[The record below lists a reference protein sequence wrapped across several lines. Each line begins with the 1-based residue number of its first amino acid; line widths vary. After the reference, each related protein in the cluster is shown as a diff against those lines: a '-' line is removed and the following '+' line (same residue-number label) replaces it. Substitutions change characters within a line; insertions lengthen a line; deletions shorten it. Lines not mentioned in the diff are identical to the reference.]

1 MPMQKNDSY
10 STQISE
16 NIFRLTNVSPIP
28 FNLLEV
34 FADFHQPALIRFF
47 DEHKALGLD
56 IAPFLFGFLVHTA
69 VMLDGAELYNP
80 DGSGYLTSMN
90 LFAQL
95 IGEPGTNKSSL
106 LRAFSSTMSVL
117 SHLFPEFFSETVTE
131 TINGK
136 ETTND
141 VSLIENVFIFSDELD
156 VMNIRF
162 GVYLGGSM
170 DNDIKTIGAK
180 LLCQGYDTIRNLL
193 RTTGSTSF
201 FIKRGSINIFGAS
214 TGNMLSTVHRQYQN
228 PSMSDGAVSRF
239 LYITASAHKPVSGP
253 PSKILSIQPNMV
265 HILIVMRL
273 IGEYKPI
280 LVFGQYKNESEVPT
294 TVSIPDDIQELIQDN
309 GGSILPV
316 EILAELKPT
325 ILIPHEDGDREVDGN
340 LLSPQTAL
348 KRIMDYYY
356 SESLKTDQKGKSSY
370 TPLQRAFYRKSG
382 AKLAKIS
389 ALCYIISFAI
399 NICYE
404 SINFIRFGD
413 GLFMKDVI
421 DNEQYNRLFLF
432 YDHAK
437 NIIKQKMDQAPSYG
451 ANNRPLIVVNK
462 AAVKAAEVL
471 YEYSSR
477 TTALLF
483 DDIEAIKI
491 ENDSTNISNN
501 LSTKKSFFEEETI
514 LLIMA
519 SPILSK
525 AWFSNVLTGLP
536 YTGIFKNYLKSK
548 TKIIR
553 LTDAI
558 NYLINTGLVQNGI
571 GDKRHLVGA
580 RKETLRK
587 TPPCIIRTD
596 KDKLAAL
603 ESININIDEY
613 EHIYMNSPL
622 PTNML
627 LTDETIK
634 LILSD
639 NAYIPV
645 LHLFNDICIE
655 QEMERRIAAH
665 VVQHEFFKGKKQ
677 YCIISS
683 SQRVNNDGTD
693 IQNNFE
699 FHLDLLSNNNNNLS
713 TSDVSILPI
722 NNLASS
728 TSSSP
733 SHIGN
738 SSLFS
743 SLCTSNSTTSLSNSI
758 LPNQNNQDNMSLEQE
773 LHQIQANIL
782 QDYFYSR
789 TLNEKNV
796 VSNMCNE
803 NILGTQVLDPVNTS
817 VIKNNE
823 LRVPT
828 SNTVHVEKQTK
839 IQDKNQSELNSGNNL
854 MEVINTNS
862 TQSFEPIPDVVQN
875 NNYSFKRL
883 LYEESES
890 PRKKLQKNNINK
902 NEDGKRT
909 TSPIE
914 HTFSTIQPFS
924 SSPVNTNST
933 ITIVKEYW
941 QSGHY

>member
-1 MPMQKNDSY
+1 
-10 STQISE
+10 
-16 NIFRLTNVSPIP
+16 
-28 FNLLEV
+28 
-34 FADFHQPALIRFF
+34 
-47 DEHKALGLD
+47 
-56 IAPFLFGFLVHTA
+56 
-69 VMLDGAELYNP
+69 
-80 DGSGYLTSMN
+80 
-90 LFAQL
+90 
-95 IGEPGTNKSSL
+95 
-106 LRAFSSTMSVL
+106 
-117 SHLFPEFFSETVTE
+117 
-131 TINGK
+131 
-136 ETTND
+136 
-141 VSLIENVFIFSDELD
+141 
-156 VMNIRF
+156 
-162 GVYLGGSM
+162 
-170 DNDIKTIGAK
+170 
-180 LLCQGYDTIRNLL
+180 
-193 RTTGSTSF
+193 
-201 FIKRGSINIFGAS
+201 
-214 TGNMLSTVHRQYQN
+214 
-228 PSMSDGAVSRF
+228 
-239 LYITASAHKPVSGP
+239 
-253 PSKILSIQPNMV
+253 
-265 HILIVMRL
+265 
-273 IGEYKPI
+273 
-280 LVFGQYKNESEVPT
+280 
-294 TVSIPDDIQELIQDN
+294 
-309 GGSILPV
+309 
-316 EILAELKPT
+316 
-325 ILIPHEDGDREVDGN
+325 
-340 LLSPQTAL
+340 
-348 KRIMDYYY
+348 
-356 SESLKTDQKGKSSY
+356 
-370 TPLQRAFYRKSG
+370 
-382 AKLAKIS
+382 
-389 ALCYIISFAI
+389 
-399 NICYE
+399 
-404 SINFIRFGD
+404 
-413 GLFMKDVI
+413 MKDAIV
-421 DNEQYNRLFLF
+421 NEQYNRLFLF

-501 LSTKKSFFEEETI
+501 LSTKKSFFEEESI

-536 YTGIFKNYLKSK
+536 YT
-548 TKIIR
+548 
-553 LTDAI
+553 
-558 NYLINTGLVQNGI
+558 VQNGI

-580 RKETLRK
+580 RKETLMK

-645 LHLFNDICIE
+645 LHLFNDIRIE

-699 FHLDLLSNNNNNLS
+699 FDLDLLSINNNNLS

-839 IQDKNQSELNSGNNL
+839 IQDKNQSELNSGNDL

-914 HTFSTIQPFS
+914 HTFNTIQPFS
-924 SSPVNTNST
+924 SSPINTNST
-933 ITIVKEYW
+933 ITIGFTHTNEYRVNQFSSIDIDTNLEQNNSTTSTQSSTGMDINKDYNDVAAPFIDNMLIDNAHSMINSSICQSEMLMLSDNIQLNMLDPTTSNIIRSDVNMSNSMSITDYQHHDVNKSFLVYKNINRQGDTESSSFDTTSSSSNNFVNIDSEGDQHNLNLNVDKSLINSDQNNYYPSTEKDNDKILSQIYKKLILSDAIVMSKSDVYAKLKHVPTSPRIREQAINNLVKDKLLVVGDWFSSKNTKGIIYSTGYLKGYPENDAQNQIQFANTLAKYAIDFFDFE
-941 QSGHY
+941 QSFRKDEVVGIPRTLGASDIKQSKWLYSQAL